1 MSAYIA
7 KSMKGSSI
15 VNNLEVTNQTVE
27 NTLNVATFNQP
38 SYIYGSFSSGSLIP
52 IGFTTGNSYKYAEV
66 KLNFKPSNS
75 INVYISAKDNNN
87 SAVSLIEPMEL
98 VLKTTPV
105 NASTASVINSNTGLV
120 LLTAGAESA
129 LTSISV
135 INGSTRC
142 HYKSDS
148 VYTYAG
154 VGASRVMGSGYF
166 STSLLGSISLSTTS
180 GTVSGNYSV
189 IKYY

>member
-1 MSAYIA
+1 MSILQ
-7 KSMKGSSI
+7 KSMKGTSI
-15 VNNLEVTNQTVE
+15 INNLLVTNQTVE
-27 NTLNVATFNQP
+27 NILNVATFNQP
-38 SYIYGSFSSGSLIP
+38 QIYNGTFSSGSLIP

-66 KLNFKPSNS
+66 KLNYKPSNT
-75 INVYISAKDNNN
+75 INVYVSAKDNNN
-87 SAVSLIEPMEL
+87 SAVSLIEPMEMI
-98 VLKTTPV
+98 LKTTPV

-166 STSLLGSISLSTTS
+166 LTSLLGSISLSTTS
-180 GTVSGNYSV
+180 GTVSGSYSV
-189 IKYY
+189 IEYY

>member
-1 MSAYIA
+1 
-7 KSMKGSSI
+7 MKGSSI
-15 VNNLEVTNQTVE
+15 ISNLEVTNQTVE
-27 NTLNVATFNQP
+27 NNLNVATFNQP
-38 SYIYGSFSSGSLIP
+38 AYSYGTFSSGSLIP
-52 IGFTTGNSYKYAEV
+52 INFTTGNSYKYCDV
-66 KLNFKPSNS
+66 KMNFKPSNG
-75 INVYISAKDNNN
+75 INVYISSKDNNA
-87 SAVSLIEPMEL
+87 AVSLVDPFET
-98 VLKTTPV
+98 VFKTTPI
-105 NASTASVINSNTGLV
+105 NATTNSVINSNTGIV

-166 STSLLGSISLSTTS
+166 NTGLLGSISLNTTS
-180 GTVSGNYSV
+180 GTLSGNYSV